1 MVAVNGRVPFKCDYF
16 RSKDK
21 SWHQRQELFSQI
33 AELLPQAAYLFYINE
48 FKDKFGNFYEQCQ
61 MLNIICNQ
69 KKKL

>member
-1 MVAVNGRVPFKCDYF
+1 MEEY
-16 RSKDK
+16 RSNAITSDQKTNLGTNDK
-21 SWHQRQELFSQI
+21 KLFSQI